1 MEKRVLAVKALPD
14 YHLEVHF
21 YDEDVRYFDVR
32 HYIRGPWYGML
43 KNPEYFAKVKPMG
56 ETVVW
61 EDGQDI
67 APHELYE
74 CSQPCLKRRACDA

>member
-32 HYIRGPWYGML
+32 PYIRGRGT
-43 KNPEYFAKVKPMG
+43 G
-56 ETVVW
+56 
-61 EDGQDI
+61 
-67 APHELYE
+67 
-74 CSQPCLKRRACDA
+74 C

>member
-1 MEKRVLAVKALPD
+1 
-14 YHLEVHF
+14 
-21 YDEDVRYFDVR
+21 
-32 HYIRGPWYGML
+32 ML

-74 CSQPCLKRRACDA
+74 CSRPCLERSACDA